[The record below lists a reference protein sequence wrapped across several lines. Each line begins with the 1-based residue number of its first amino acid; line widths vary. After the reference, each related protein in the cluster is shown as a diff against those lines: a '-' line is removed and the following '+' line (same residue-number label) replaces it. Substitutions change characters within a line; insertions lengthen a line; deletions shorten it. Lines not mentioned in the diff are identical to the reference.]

1 MKKTTVWNRRASGLV
16 LLAVVGGA
24 ARAQGP
30 NADPRAAADPGAYRK
45 LDGVWQCHFLEAQ
58 NKIERDYYSLWAF
71 EAAKKWVHIF
81 WSPVHKG
88 VLYDYAWDGE
98 RLVLD
103 SGTRKTIG
111 THKTSMPLGA
121 TLVIEDPR
129 LRWKGWRCTRQPGV
143 RWPEVRWPED
153 GLQFLDYARYPW
165 LSGAIEDGPSIM
177 KYRDPK
183 QYEEWLKGQP
193 R

>member
-1 MKKTTVWNRRASGLV
+1 MKKSTVWK
-16 LLAVVGGA
+16 
-24 ARAQGP
+24 ARAAGLALLMAVSGVVLAQGVH
-30 NADPRAAADPGAYRK
+30 ADLRNGTDPDRYRK
-45 LDGVWQCHFLEAQ
+45 LDGIWQCYFLKAKG
-58 NKIERDYYSLWAF
+58 KIEKNYYSVWAF
-71 EAAKKWVHIF
+71 EAAKKRVHIF

-88 VLYDYAWDGE
+88 VLYDYDWDGE

-103 SGTRKTIG
+103 VGMYKTQMQ
-111 THKTSMPLGA
+111 TDA
-121 TLVIEDPR
+121 TLIIEEPQF
-129 LRWKGWRCTRQPGV
+129 RWNGWRCTHQTGV
-143 RWPEVRWPED
+143 RWPKVRWPEN

-165 LSGAIEDGPSIM
+165 LSGLIEDGLAIM